1 MSYGMFS
8 DMGNGIVGCIVQMAV
23 QYDLSERA
31 VINTLKALAEDEV
44 YKEASDTAVREAV
57 LYAIDEAR
65 FGPVKKASVMV
76 QDRKTGEI
84 YDPKAKFDEML
95 NKPEI
100 MDVMKRLKVR

>member
-1 MSYGMFS
+1 MSYGMFT
-8 DMGNGIVGCIVQMAV
+8 DMGNGLVGCIVQMAV
-23 QYDLSERA
+23 EYQLGERA

-65 FGPVKKASVMV
+65 FGPVKEASVMV
-76 QDRKTGEI
+76 QDLVTGEI
-84 YDPKAKFDEML
+84 YDPQEKFDEML